1 MRCSRRSAARP
12 ARLASKPPPIIPPS
26 EEPLLSQPPAP
37 PPPVAHHWG
46 EDVYALC
53 VGCALVTIGLMLLQ
67 AAKLVTGGVAGVAL
81 LLHYLIPLP
90 VGLLLALANLPFLI
104 LAARTMGAEF
114 TLKTTILNVALAGF
128 STVAP
133 SLMRIAAIHP
143 AFAALV
149 GGSAIGMGVLAL
161 ARHQAGVG
169 GFGVVALWLYR
180 SRGWNAGRTQ
190 MAMDACV
197 LAVSAF
203 VVAWDKLGWS
213 ILSAV
218 AINGVMLVWHRP
230 GRYTGY

>member
-1 MRCSRRSAARP
+1 
-12 ARLASKPPPIIPPS
+12 
-26 EEPLLSQPPAP
+26 
-37 PPPVAHHWG
+37 
-46 EDVYALC
+46 
-53 VGCALVTIGLMLLQ
+53 MLLQ
-67 AAKLVTGGVAGVAL
+67 SAKLVTGGVAGVAL
-81 LLHYLIPLP
+81 LLHYLVPLP
-90 VGLLLALANLPFLI
+90 VGLLLVIANLPFLL

-114 TLKTTILNVALAGF
+114 TLKTTVLNVALAAF
-128 STVAP
+128 STIAP
-133 SLMRIAAIHP
+133 SLMQISAIHP

-180 SRGWNAGRTQ
+180 TRGWNAGRTQ
-190 MAMDACV
+190 MALDACV
-197 LAVSAF
+197 LAISAF
-203 VVAWDKLGWS
+203 VVPWDKLGWS

>member
-1 MRCSRRSAARP
+1 MSP
-12 ARLASKPPPIIPPS
+12 
-26 EEPLLSQPPAP
+26 PPAP
-37 PPPVAHHWG
+37 PPVEHHWA
-46 EDVYALC
+46 EDVYALG

-67 AAKLVTGGVAGVAL
+67 SAQLVTGGVAGVAL
-81 LLHYLIPLP
+81 LLHYLLPLP
-90 VGLLLALANLPFLI
+90 VGLLLAVANLPFLL

-114 TLKTTILNVALAGF
+114 TLKTTALNIALAGF
-128 STVAP
+128 SAIAP
-133 SLMRIAAIHP
+133 SMMTIKAIHP

-149 GGSAIGMGVLAL
+149 GGSAIGMGILAL

-180 SRGWNAGRTQ
+180 ARGWNAGRTQ
-190 MAMDACV
+190 MSLDACV
-197 LAVSAF
+197 MAAAAL
-203 VVAWDKLGWS
+203 VVPWDRLGWS